1 MVRIYGNWCGPG
13 WTAGRNIDA
22 LTYKQEGGQFNEPCI
37 DKLDCACRNHDRACA
52 HPDGCSRKGDTE
64 LIKTALAISLDP
76 RNRIFRPAYANT
88 AGLIAAGITAARTGR
103 KR

>member
-1 MVRIYGNWCGPG
+1 MVRIYGNWCGPN